1 MNRYEKLAA
10 TVFDGVSS
18 IVARDFG
25 RLFDAAIAPFKKSIE
40 SLPAPTIDLAIL
52 RAEAEKA
59 IAEIPKPQDGRPGAD
74 GKSVTI
80 EDVSPLVVE
89 EVAKAVA
96 QIPPAKDGQSVSPDE
111 VRKMVEDL
119 VSAFVAT
126 VRLPVDGRDGLKG
139 DPGKDA
145 LSIMPLSM
153 IDEDRSYPR
162 GTYASHKG
170 GFWHSVKTTEGMTGW
185 EILVDGVT
193 SIAAVQDPEDPRRI
207 ALGIRMAS
215 GKVVEEEMHIP
226 FVIDKGV
233 FKEGTEYKAGD
244 GVTWAR
250 NYWIAQKDTDQKP
263 DFGGDFRLA
272 VKGGRDGRDGRDGID
287 KTAAVKLS

>member
-40 SLPAPTIDLAIL
+40 SLPAPTVDAALL
-52 RAEAEKA
+52 RTEAEK
-59 IAEIPKPQDGRPGAD
+59 IVAEIPKPKDGEPGAD

-80 EDVSPLVVE
+80 EEVSPLVVE

-111 VRKMVEDL
+111 VRKMVEEL
-119 VSAFVAT
+119 VNAFVAT
-126 VRLPVDGRDGLKG
+126 VRLPIDGRDGVKG

-145 LSIMPLSM
+145 ISIMPLSM
-153 IDEDRSYPR
+153 IDETRSYPR

-170 GFWHSVKTTEGMTGW
+170 GFWHSVKTTDGMSGW

-207 ALGIRMAS
+207 ALGIKMAS
-215 GKVVEEEMHIP
+215 GKVVEEEMHVP

-233 FKEGTEYKAGD
+233 FKEGDPYKAGD

-250 NYWIAQKDTDQKP
+250 NFWVARKDTNEKP
-263 DFGGDFRLA
+263 EAGEHWRLCER
-272 VKGGRDGRDGRDGID
+272 GGRDGKDGRDGID
-287 KTAAVKLS
+287 KTAAVKL